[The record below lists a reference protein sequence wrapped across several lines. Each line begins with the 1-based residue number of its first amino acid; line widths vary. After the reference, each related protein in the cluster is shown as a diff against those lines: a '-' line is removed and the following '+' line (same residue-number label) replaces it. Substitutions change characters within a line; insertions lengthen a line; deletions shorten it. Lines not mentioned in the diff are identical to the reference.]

1 MTKQTR
7 QGRPRNI
14 PVFYNMIEE
23 DDSDSPAKS
32 QDFLFVLANKDDREI
47 GEMERRLI
55 ESIQSKKILLEKN
68 GKVNDI
74 HYKLLE
80 LRVYTEAY
88 FSSVTKAKLTDL
100 FGAVEPDKRLKI
112 KKKGID
118 LTIDYIEGKLKRY

>member
-14 PVFYNMIEE
+14 PVFYNMIKE
-23 DDSDSPAKS
+23 DDLDSFAKS
-32 QDFLFVLANKDDREI
+32 QDFLFVLANKDDRQI
-47 GEMERRLI
+47 GEMKRKLI
-55 ESIQSKKILLEKN
+55 DGIQSKTILLEKN

-88 FSSVTKAKLTDL
+88 FSTITKKRLIEL

-118 LTIDYIEGKLKRY
+118 LTMDYIERKLEKY